1 MKYEILS
8 TIFKNGGIADYAM
21 IEDTYE
27 FGEIW
32 NKMLQFVDPY
42 NMDFND
48 ILIGAGDV
56 YKEHIEEAINNKIR
70 EIEKQDG
77 ETRENINKLKELKY
91 LDPSKDIVMQANY
104 LDTHLFIEDKNI
116 QELYKKY
123 LSKEIEEENNRID
136 FVGIDLEEE

>member
-1 MKYEILS
+1 VKYEVLS
-8 TIFKNGGIADYAM
+8 TLFKNGGIADWEM
-21 IEDTYE
+21 IEDTYD

-116 QELYKKY
+116 QKLYKKY